1 MTNRGPRSYILTL
14 TNVQPFNFAGVIIN
28 KISTINCGGHINQEV
43 GTLIKMPFGQ
53 LFAELILLIIYT
65 WGVSGLDQVW
75 FCSGGFVSCLCD
87 LLILWLENTSKY
99 LLLF

>member
-65 WGVSGLDQVW
+65 WGCFGVGSGVVLLI
-75 FCSGGFVSCLCD
+75 SCLRLD
-87 LLILWLENTSKY
+87 LLILRLVNPEK
-99 LLLF
+99 